1 MDIVTHKTGLSHE
14 QIDLISRTIA
24 KGCNADELA
33 LFSSICDRTGLDP
46 FARQIYAIQRWDSR
60 ENRNIMQTQISIDGA
75 RLVAQRSGE
84 YAGQD
89 GPYWCGPDGR
99 WVDVWLDTAP
109 PTAARVGVMR
119 KGFSAP
125 LYAVALWREY
135 VQTNKHGVSTMW
147 AKMPS
152 LMIAKCSE
160 ALALR
165 KAFPAEL
172 SGLYTSEEMSQ
183 AEPVAVA
190 VFEVPTRT
198 DGYLLTPPV
207 KPSGKHDPS
216 MFAADPVVK
225 TVDAKPAVAM
235 VAKPKAKAV
244 QKWPATGTDVIRIEK
259 LVERGDGYAIL
270 CIHPVHGQAWVSA
283 TPTRAQGV
291 VADTNIELTWR
302 WNDVGFYEA
311 TKICEPP
318 RRKEILAAAKI
329 NDDDLPF

>member
-1 MDIVTHKTGLSHE
+1 MELATIKAGLSPE
-14 QIDLISRTIA
+14 QVDLLSRTIA
-24 KGCNADELA
+24 KGCNPDELA

-89 GPYWCGPDGR
+89 GPYWCGPDGK
-99 WVDVWLDTAP
+99 WVDVWLDVLP

-119 KGFSAP
+119 KGFAGP

-135 VQTNKHGVSTMW
+135 VQTTKNGGVTTMW

-183 AEPVAVA
+183 AEVPAAVTPVD
-190 VFEVPTRT
+190 VPVRA
-198 DGYLLTPPV
+198 DGFLLPPPV
-207 KPSGKHDPS
+207 KSSAKHDPS
-216 MFAADPVVK
+216 MFSSEPTLKQVVPVESKV
-225 TVDAKPAVAM
+225 VV
-235 VAKPKAKAV
+235 VAKPKPKLT
-244 QKWPATGTDVIRIEK
+244 QKWPATGTDVVRIEK
-259 LVERGDGYAIL
+259 LVERGDGYALL
-270 CIHPVHGQAWVSA
+270 CAHPVHGQSWVSA
-283 TPTRAQGV
+283 SPLSAWTVA
-291 VADTNIELTWR
+291 ADTNIELTWR
-302 WNDVGFYEA
+302 WNAVGFCEA
-311 TKICEPP
+311 T
-318 RRKEILAAAKI
+318 EIRDQPQIRDFVAL
-329 NDDDLPF
+329 